1 MLGYICDAGY
11 ISDGGYM
18 GSAPCPQCRD
28 AAAIRGVRTRRED
41 AGYLGSQPQAP
52 NISDGVYLGECPSPE
67 VFMGS
72 APYLRCQTLPLF
84 GESEPIQRRKLF
96 GEPTPSPQYLRWHV
110 FGRCPSP
117 KVFMGSAPC
126 PQCQT
131 LPLFGV
137 PNPYQRRKLFG
148 EPTPSPQYLRWRV
161 FGRMP
166 KPRGVYGECPIP
178 PMSDAAAIRGVR
190 THSKTQA
197 IWGANPKP
205 PISPMACI
213 WEKAQAQVCLW
224 GAPHAPQDRR
234 FRFSGECPNPYN
246 SIFHFQSSLYS

>member
-110 FGRCPSP
+110 FGR
-117 KVFMGSAPC
+117 K
-126 PQCQT
+126 
-131 LPLFGV
+131 
-137 PNPYQRRKLFG
+137 
-148 EPTPSPQYLRWRV
+148 
-161 FGRMP
+161 P
-166 KPRGVYGECPIP
+166 KPKCVYGERPMPPKTDASAFRENARTPIIP
-178 PMSDAAAIRGVR
+178 FFTFNLHSIHDTELQLERHGVLS
-190 THSKTQA
+190 TA
-197 IWGANPKP
+197 
-205 PISPMACI
+205 
-213 WEKAQAQVCLW
+213 
-224 GAPHAPQDRR
+224 
-234 FRFSGECPNPYN
+234 Y
-246 SIFHFQSSLYS
+246 